1 MRARA
6 VDDLQREILPH
17 DTVCID
23 SKLTRRSRRDPR
35 KYQESRDWTG
45 TEGVGDGGDFR
56 RRDNLQTDLNN
67 TVSSGAM
74 EVVKTD
80 LVDLSGN
87 TDQVVVDGMVEL
99 MAEDLTET
107 PVHWPDQSIPGLP
120 ADEG

>member
-1 MRARA
+1 MTLVLTRLQLITTNLTVLRREPQSEADTDKHCGGVLRECVAVSVMRARA

-56 RRDNLQTDLNN
+56 
-67 TVSSGAM
+67 
-74 EVVKTD
+74 
-80 LVDLSGN
+80 
-87 TDQVVVDGMVEL
+87 
-99 MAEDLTET
+99 
-107 PVHWPDQSIPGLP
+107 
-120 ADEG
+120 